1 MPEHSTTPN
10 TPTSSP
16 ATEQGGKALLAGG
29 LAALFA
35 SACCLGPLVLILVGV
50 SGAWISHLTTLEPYQ
65 PLFMG
70 VSLAALFFAARSI
83 WRPTAACEPGQV
95 CAIPRML
102 QTAVRCRGAAAHH
115 RNGIPADSSLVLLM
129 NAWL

>member
-1 MPEHSTTPN
+1 MPAHSTTPS

-16 ATEQGGKALLAGG
+16 AIEQGGKALLAGG

-35 SACCLGPLVLILVGV
+35 SACCLGPLVLILVGT
-50 SGAWISHLTTLEPYQ
+50 SGAWIRHLTALEPYQ

-95 CAIPRML
+95 CAIPRINRIYKL
-102 QTAVRCRGAAAHH
+102 LFGVV
-115 RNGIPADSSLVLLM
+115 VLLLTTAM
-129 NAWL
+129 AFPLIAHWFY

>member
-1 MPEHSTTPN
+1 MPAHSTTPS

-16 ATEQGGKALLAGG
+16 AIEHGGKALLAGG

-35 SACCLGPLVLILVGV
+35 SACCLGPLVLILVGI
-50 SGAWISHLTTLEPYQ
+50 SGAWISHLTALEPYQ

-95 CAIPRML
+95 CAIPRINKL
-102 QTAVRCRGAAAHH
+102 LFGVV
-115 RNGIPADSSLVLLM
+115 VLLLTTAM
-129 NAWL
+129 AFPLIAHWFY

>member
-1 MPEHSTTPN
+1 MPAHSTTPS

-16 ATEQGGKALLAGG
+16 ATEHGGKALVAGG

-35 SACCLGPLVLILVGV
+35 SACCLGPLVLILVGI
-50 SGAWISHLTTLEPYQ
+50 SGAWISHLTALEPYQ

-95 CAIPRML
+95 CAIPRINRIYKL
-102 QTAVRCRGAAAHH
+102 LFGVV
-115 RNGIPADSSLVLLM
+115 VLLLTTAM
-129 NAWL
+129 AFPLVAHWFY

>member
-1 MPEHSTTPN
+1 MPAHSTTPN
-10 TPTSSP
+10 TPISSP

-35 SACCLGPLVLILVGV
+35 SACCLGPLVLILVGI
-50 SGAWISHLTTLEPYQ
+50 SGAWISHLTALEPYQ

-95 CAIPRML
+95 CAIPRVNRTYKL
-102 QTAVRCRGAAAHH
+102 LFGVV
-115 RNGIPADSSLVLLM
+115 VLLLATAM
-129 NAWL
+129 AFPLIAHWFY